1 MKLVNFVVFRGLVL
15 IVMAGSLACGSGDG
29 DSGPS
34 HPGANLLLITIDTL
48 RADRV
53 GSYGYESAETPH
65 LDRLAAEGIRFEE
78 VVAPT
83 PLTLPSHAS
92 LMTSMNPP
100 SHGIRDNAAFEIS
113 AGAQMLA
120 ELLQTAGYETGAFVG
135 AYILHSRWGLNRGFD
150 TYEDQFD
157 YAESDS
163 HQRRVERPG
172 EEVVEP
178 VLAWLSRPRETPFF
192 AWVHLYDPHDPYAAP
207 DPFGGRFADKPYD
220 GEVAYADF
228 QVGRIL
234 DALSLRGIME
244 KSTLR

>member
-1 MKLVNFVVFRGLVL
+1 MKLVKFVIFRGLVL
-15 IVMAGSLACGSGDG
+15 IAMVVSLACGSRGR

-78 VVAPT
+78 VVAPA

-113 AGAQMLA
+113 TGAQMLA

-135 AYILHSRWGLNRGFD
+135 AYVLHSRWGLNRGFD
-150 TYEDQFD
+150 TYEDRFD

-163 HQRRVERPG
+163 QQRRVERPG
-172 EEVVEP
+172 EEVVEARSR
-178 VLAWLSRPRETPFF
+178 LARRARERLPFSPGSIFTIRMIPTRSR
-192 AWVHLYDPHDPYAAP
+192 
-207 DPFGGRFADKPYD
+207 
-220 GEVAYADF
+220 
-228 QVGRIL
+228 
-234 DALSLRGIME
+234 SLRQPFCRRA
-244 KSTLR
+244 LRR